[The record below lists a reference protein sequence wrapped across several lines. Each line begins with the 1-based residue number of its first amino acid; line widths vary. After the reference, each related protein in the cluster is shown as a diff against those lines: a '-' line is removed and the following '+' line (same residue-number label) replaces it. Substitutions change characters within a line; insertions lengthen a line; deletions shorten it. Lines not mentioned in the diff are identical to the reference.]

1 MQCSAMKCSAL
12 QYRAEQYSAEQ
23 YSAEQYSSVQFSAVQ
38 YIAEQYSAQQCSA
51 VQGSG
56 SAVQCSAVQGSG
68 SAVQCSAGKWQCSG
82 SCYPAAH
89 IGILALQGRVGWE
102 RGCLHYS
109 GPSNTMSLVVSV
121 IDFDICIKIF
131 NCSSIVI

>member
-38 YIAEQYSAQQCSA
+38 YIAEQYSAQ
-51 VQGSG
+51 
-56 SAVQCSAVQGSG
+56 QCSAVQGSG